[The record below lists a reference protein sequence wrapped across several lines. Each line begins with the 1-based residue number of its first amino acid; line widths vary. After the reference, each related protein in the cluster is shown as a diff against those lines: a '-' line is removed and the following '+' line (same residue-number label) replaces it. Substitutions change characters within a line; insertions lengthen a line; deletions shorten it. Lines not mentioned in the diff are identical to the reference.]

1 MSYLEITEPLRKL
14 PVADT
19 DAVCAVDMGSRVFTL
34 VCGYRLD
41 NHVVTKTV
49 CHAPLEIGADIA
61 HNRGRISAGK
71 LTEIGAVLSD
81 FRDCATH
88 LGVSRIIAAATAG
101 VGRAANAR
109 KLVGLG
115 QAAGIAVELMDEQR
129 EGELG
134 YLAATGGKSGRLVSK
149 LRSHSCQVAWKTEA
163 GTSVIYLDTGYV
175 KAYENFISTASSIG
189 EATDTY
195 REFLKQHIRLPSG
208 TRQLVALSAITCA
221 SYITGLTEDRVRDT
235 ALSAVKVA
243 ARLDEVQELLAPEF
257 EALKHSGSNMAEL
270 LAGLIFLD
278 CLLSRT
284 GHEQVFISGA
294 DLPMGLIHEHFGKQA
309 PARPGSAP

>member
-14 PVADT
+14 PVADV
-19 DAVCAVDMGSRVFTL
+19 DAVCAVDMGSRIFTL

-41 NHVVTKTV
+41 GRVIIKTV
-49 CHAPLEIGADIA
+49 CHAPLEVGADIA

-71 LTEIGAVLSD
+71 LAEISAVLSD
-81 FRDCATH
+81 FRDCGTH
-88 LGVSRIIAAATAG
+88 LGVNRIIAAATAG

-109 KLVGLG
+109 RLIELG
-115 QAAGIAVELMDEQR
+115 RAVDIPVELMNEQR

-134 YLAATGGKSGRLVSK
+134 YLAATGGEAGTLVSK
-149 LRSHSCQVAWKTEA
+149 LRSHSCQVAWKTDA
-163 GTSVIYLDTGYV
+163 GVSVVYLDTGYV
-175 KAYENFISTASSIG
+175 KAYEDFISKASSIG

-195 REFLKQHIRLPSG
+195 REFLKHHIRLPSG
-208 TRQLVALSAITCA
+208 TRRLIALSALTCA
-221 SYITGLTEDRVRDT
+221 GYITGRTEDRLRNT
-235 ALSAVKVA
+235 PLSAARVA
-243 ARLDEVQELLAPEF
+243 AKLDEVQELLAPEF
-257 EALKHSGSNMAEL
+257 EALKHSGGDMAEA

-294 DLPMGLIHEHFGKQA
+294 DLPMGLIHEHF
-309 PARPGSAP
+309 ARPDST